1 MSDIVQYEKR
11 GRVGIITLNR
21 PEARNAV
28 NGDVA
33 SGVEAAIDQVEAGV
47 RAACPRARFIFL
59 EPDMARH

>member
-11 GRVGIITLNR
+11 GRIGIITLNR

-33 SGVEAAIDQVEAGV
+33 SGVEAAVDQVEVGAWSFSKQT
-47 RAACPRARFIFL
+47 AHSSSDESTTF
-59 EPDMARH
+59 